1 MTSASL
7 VKKRV
12 VVVVLS
18 QKEKNIVQIHNT
30 TGGVTYSSSTV
41 SSATQSN
48 AGSSVASSYGSAV
61 KQLNDWLH
69 ETPEQRMEDSIL
81 ASTGLTRE
89 QYEHMSGP
97 EKEKVAEKIR
107 ETLKEKIRAQAE
119 QANAHAN
126 IKGASAAAAAAQL
139 DTSL

>member
-1 MTSASL
+1 M
-7 VKKRV
+7 
-12 VVVVLS
+12 
-18 QKEKNIVQIHNT
+18 QIHNT
-30 TGGVTYSSSTV
+30 TGGVTHSNSTV
-41 SSATQSN
+41 LSVAPSN
-48 AGSSVASSYGSAV
+48 DDSSVASSYRSTA

-81 ASTGLTRE
+81 ASMGLTRE

-107 ETLKEKIRAQAE
+107 ETLKEKIRAQVE

-139 DTSL
+139 STSL